1 MTKFESRFFKALNE
15 QDEDRQAME
24 QSLDKG
30 TDPNAFDTDPNASPD
45 SEVSQHTAAAVEATA
60 RRHNEYVNQIRE
72 WSTRLQEF
80 NEFLNGTQNSV
91 QSTIAAAASE
101 DDKTIL
107 AELQS
112 EQSRITRAATEISA
126 LIQKF
131 NSALSTEKDPSYR
144 GV

>member
-30 TDPNAFDTDPNASPD
+30 TDPNAFDTDPNANPD

-60 RRHNEYVNQIRE
+60 RRHIEYVNQIRN
-72 WSTRLQEF
+72 WAAKLQDF
-80 NEFLNGTQNSV
+80 NEFLNGTNNSI
-91 QSTIAAAASE
+91 QSTIAQAAST

-107 AELQS
+107 AELSS
-112 EQSRITRAATEISA
+112 EQSRITRAATEIAA

-131 NSALSTEKDPSYR
+131 KSALSTEKDPSYR

>member
-1 MTKFESRFFKALNE
+1 MTKFERRFFRALNE
-15 QDEDRQAME
+15 QDEDRQAMM

-30 TDPNAFDTDPNASPD
+30 TDPGEFDVNLDAGSDT
-45 SEVSQHTAAAVEATA
+45 EVAQHTAAAIEAA
-60 RRHNEYVNQIRE
+60 SRRHVEYVRRIKE
-72 WSTRLQEF
+72 WSVRLQDF
-80 NEFLNGTQNSV
+80 LEFLNGTHNSV
-91 QSTIAAAASE
+91 QSTIASATSN

-107 AELQS
+107 AELDS

-131 NSALSTEKDPSYR
+131 NAALSTEKDPSYR

>member
-1 MTKFESRFFKALNE
+1 MTKFESRFFRALNE

-24 QSLDKG
+24 QSLEQG
-30 TDPNAFDTDPNASPD
+30 TDPGAFDTDPNGDPA

-60 RRHNEYVNQIRE
+60 RRHNEYVSQIRE

-112 EQSRITRAATEISA
+112 EQSRITRTATEISA
-126 LIQKF
+126 LVQKF

>member
-24 QSLDKG
+24 QSLDRG
-30 TDPNAFDTDPNASPD
+30 TDPNAFDTDPNANPD
-45 SEVSQHTAAAVEATA
+45 SEVSQHTAAAAEATA
-60 RRHNEYVNQIRE
+60 RRHSEYVNQIRE

>member
-24 QSLDKG
+24 QSLDQG
-30 TDPNAFDTDPNASPD
+30 TDPGAFDTDPNVAPEN
-45 SEVSQHTAAAVEATA
+45 EVSQRTAAAVEATA
-60 RRHNEYVNQIRE
+60 RRHTEYVNQIRE
-72 WSTRLQEF
+72 WSSRLQEF
-80 NEFLNGTQNSV
+80 NDFLNGSENSV
-91 QSTIAAAASE
+91 QTTIANAASQ
-101 DDKTIL
+101 DTKTIL

-131 NSALSTEKDPSYR
+131 NEALATEKDPSYR